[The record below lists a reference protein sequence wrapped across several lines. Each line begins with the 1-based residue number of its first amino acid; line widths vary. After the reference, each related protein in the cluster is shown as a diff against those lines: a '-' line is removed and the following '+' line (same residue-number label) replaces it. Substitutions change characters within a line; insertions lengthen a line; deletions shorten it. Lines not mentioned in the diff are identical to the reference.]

1 MRVGVVRPDRAVIQ
15 LVEAPD
21 APDERWR
28 WTRGQVGGELDFN
41 TLGGW
46 SKPTL
51 IVQMIVDDWG
61 LFKGLPPNLVATDL
75 YQAGWEQSAKDRSPG
90 IVGTVVLE
98 AADGGGNEVPI
109 PESMVDRWILA
120 GFRVEGQ

>member
-1 MRVGVVRPDRAVIQ
+1 MRVGVVRPDRPVIQ

-21 APDERWR
+21 PPDERWA
-28 WTRGQVGGELDFN
+28 WTRGQVGGELDYN

-46 SKPTL
+46 SRPTL

-61 LFKGLPPNLVATDL
+61 LFKGLPPNPVATDL
-75 YQAGWEQSAKDRSPG
+75 YQTDWEDVSKDRSPG

-98 AADGGGNEVPI
+98 AADRTGEQVPLPSSVI
-109 PESMVDRWILA
+109 DRWILA
-120 GFRVEGQ
+120 GFQVEGP